1 MAITTV
7 EEQKKRLRQY
17 LNPYLKGP
25 TVDAVLEALA
35 TGNASYLIDNVR
47 AVNDQ
52 LYIATASGRYLDER
66 LAEHG
71 ITRPPSVGLSDDVF
85 RQIGIEVKNRKQV
98 RDLINQLLNAIFGDE
113 FVRASNSAR
122 AFEPYNLQDGDTLI
136 INFDDHVTVPIQFNT
151 SEFASIAAAKAQEV
165 ADVITKELRR
175 LGYNG
180 TAIAKNDGNGPYVEI
195 LSDTIGPASS
205 VTILGG
211 RAQNE
216 LKFDAAVAAGGNMST
231 QWTLSL
237 QPGGVIRFTWSGG
250 ANPQLG
256 KLSTGNYVNIFG
268 GGFAASSNEGSYTI
282 VDAVGGP
289 VNTSYFEIVNPLG
302 TSGIIVQGTDDAV
315 LFYNPVRK
323 TLTSRLSYAAVYQPT
338 ARLLQIFLPAATKV
352 IRRGR
357 EGSAHLH
364 EPPYVSFSLSAQPN
378 PGDNF
383 NITSTALIQQGVNF
397 VNGATIADTVQNMAN
412 AINSTYTGLKAF
424 ANDTVLNIFINDAT
438 MTMVGTY
445 SGVASISASGPQGDM
460 ASLEP
465 NQEGP
470 YVYDTSQPFT
480 VSNVGTV
487 LAQDLDGTMPRV
499 INVGDSSQFPD
510 EQGNII
516 LGYGTQRQEGPIPY
530 IARPSNTTL
539 LISPAYNVKKSHPN
553 GTDVSLVSAKS
564 SPDVSRDGLDYQFY
578 ITDVVSGRIYAQ
590 DLINSVAASGINIV
604 FTILYPNDIG
614 LGKWGTQYT
623 ENPTIWGE

>member
-1 MAITTV
+1 MAITTT
-7 EEQKKRLRQY
+7 EEQYKRLRGY

-25 TVDAVLEALA
+25 TVEAVLTALA
-35 TGNASYLIDNVR
+35 QGAAAPLINNVR

-66 LAEHG
+66 LSEHG
-71 ITRPPSVGLSDDVF
+71 IVRPPSVGLSDDVF
-85 RQIGIEVKNRKQV
+85 REIGIEVKNRKQV

-113 FVRASNSAR
+113 FVRASNPAR

-136 INFDDHVTVPIQFNT
+136 INFDDHVTVPIEFNT
-151 SEFASIAAAKAQEV
+151 SEFQNIAAAKAQEV
-165 ADVITKELRR
+165 ADAITKTLRS

-180 TAIAKNDGNGPYVEI
+180 TAIAKNDGNGAYVEI

-205 VTILGG
+205 VTVLGG

-216 LKFDAAVAAGGNMST
+216 LRFDSPVPAGGNMST

-256 KLSTGNYVNIFG
+256 KVSSGNYVNIYG
-268 GGFAASSNEGSYTI
+268 GGFGSSSNEGSYTI
-282 VDAVGGP
+282 IDAVGGP

-302 TSGIIVQGTDDAV
+302 TSGVVVQGTDDAI
-315 LFYNPVRK
+315 LFFNPVRK
-323 TLTSRLSYAAVYQPT
+323 TLASRLSYAAVYQSS

-364 EPPYVSFSLSAQPN
+364 EPPYVAYDLAAQPGA
-378 PGDNF
+378 GDTF
-383 NITSTALIQQGVNF
+383 NLTSTALIQQGVNF
-397 VNGATIADTVQNMAN
+397 VNGSTINETVQNMAD
-412 AINSTYTGLKAF
+412 AINSTYTTLRAY
-424 ANDTVLNIFINDAT
+424 ANKNVLNVLIVSST
-438 MTMVGTY
+438 ETMVGTY
-445 SGVASISASGPQGDM
+445 SGAADIEASGPQGDM
-460 ASLEP
+460 QSLEP
-465 NQEGP
+465 NQAGP
-470 YVYDTSQPFT
+470 YMYDTSQPFT
-480 VSNVGTV
+480 ISHIGTV
-487 LAQDLDGTMPRV
+487 LDQDLDGTMPRV
-499 INVGDSSQFPD
+499 IQVADASQFPD

-516 LGYGTQRQEGPIPY
+516 LGYGTQDQEGPIPY

-539 LISPAYNVKKSHPN
+539 LISPAYNIKKFHPD
-553 GTDVSLVSAKS
+553 GTDVALVSQKS
-564 SPDVSRDGLDYQFY
+564 APDISRDGLDYPFY

-590 DLINSVAASGINIV
+590 DLINSVAASGISIV

-614 LGKWGTQYT
+614 LGKWGTAYS
-623 ENPTIWGE
+623 ENPVIWGE